1 MSWVI
6 NSQEGPDEV
15 PLCDFQIEI
24 LKSTDLGVDAQVF
37 SKGLVPVFVI
47 AFSEIKKFPP
57 ERVVN
62 VTAYFA
68 GVTPVGP
75 MGPVNPVAPVGP
87 TPPVNPVGP
96 GGPVGPI
103 GTLTLKQPQLP
114 VLPHV

>member
-47 AFSEIKKFPP
+47 AFSEIKKIVPDF
-57 ERVVN
+57 VVK
-62 VTAYFA
+62 VIAYFA
-68 GVTPVGP
+68 GVAPAVP
-75 MGPVNPVAPVGP
+75 MGPVGPAVPMGPVGPVAPVGP
-87 TPPVNPVGP
+87 ADPA
-96 GGPVGPI
+96 GPVGI
-103 GTLTLKQPQLP
+103 KIEGQEHCP
-114 VLPHV
+114 VHF